1 MAKKKSSSRFGD
13 RTMLLDYFL
22 AEEKNDNYA
31 EIAAFFRSKGYYPD
45 CEISEGEYRETRE
58 DFREIYGF

>member
-1 MAKKKSSSRFGD
+1 MVKRKSGLRLGD

-31 EIAAFFRSKGYYPD
+31 EIAAFFRKEGYSPD
-45 CEISEGEYRETRE
+45 CEISERDFREVRE